1 MNRIIIVL
9 GSPKVAKL
17 VGLVTKDLPRRKVEG
32 YTSLSSAKATLGDP
46 LRLDIRVIVIGDV
59 VEAEKAEARKWAQWL
74 YEEGYTVIWFSAVK
88 PPLDEIAHVVKKEP
102 VIDALEELGA
112 LIKQALK
119 TKK

>member
-1 MNRIIIVL
+1 M
-9 GSPKVAKL
+9 

-32 YTSLSSAKATLGDP
+32 YTSLSPAKETPGDP

-74 YEEGYTVIWFSAVK
+74 YEEGYTVIWFSTVK
-88 PPLDEIAHVVKKEP
+88 PPLDEIAHVLKTEP
-102 VIDALEELGA
+102 IIDALEELGA